1 MTPGKIS
8 GTCCAALLLLGS
20 HATSHGNDAES
31 PWHIAG
37 QQGLMRFVIVPEAM
51 ARDRPAYARQIDR
64 LCEPNRSCFLNFYTN
79 TSGAEVAVPLP
90 DAIDREATAVFR
102 RSPKQGAEMLRF
114 SCRLQL
120 ADGDC
125 F

>member
-1 MTPGKIS
+1 MKIT
-8 GTCCAALLLLGS
+8 GTFCSALLLLAS
-20 HATSHGNDAES
+20 HTPNLAQAEEA
-31 PWHIAG
+31 PWQVAG
-37 QQGLMRFVIVPEAM
+37 QQGLMRFVIVPQDM
-51 ARDRPAYARQIDR
+51 ARDRPAYERQIDR
-64 LCEPNRSCFLNFYTN
+64 LCEPKRSCFLNFYTN
-79 TSGAEVAVPLP
+79 TRGAEVSVPLP